1 MLWQVLLQMLSEP
14 ASLILLSPSEARAL
28 KPSRHLAPAR
38 AKAMTAGPF
47 SVTLHRPGAATEA
60 GPNDYFSEG
69 PYWWPDPNDPDGPY
83 IRRDGRVN
91 PNRFTHHHDDLGRLS
106 EAVLTLALAAF
117 LDKDAEAAAR
127 AWQLAR
133 VWFVDPATRMT
144 PHLEYGQAIRGR
156 TAGRGIGIIDTR
168 PFIWLVQG
176 LALLRTSHPEPRLD
190 EALVDWFR
198 TYTQWLRWS
207 GKGRDELY
215 NGNNHSTWWV
225 AQVAAYA
232 LYADVPGAL
241 TQCWE
246 TFRGY
251 LVPHQLQGDG
261 SQPHEE
267 ARTRS
272 LSYSSMNLDGFALIC
287 RMAKRYGVD
296 LWNFKTETGAGV
308 LTSIEYL
315 MPFLEE
321 PSKWSKPQITPVT
334 GSRGYAA
341 ALAALDVRGRESW
354 LALHRKFGGPANA
367 FGLVL
372 SSLLS

>member
-1 MLWQVLLQMLSEP
+1 MS
-14 ASLILLSPSEARAL
+14 SLILLSPSEARAL

-38 AKAMTAGPF
+38 GKAIAAGPF
-47 SVTLHRPGAATEA
+47 SVTFHRPGPATEA

-69 PYWWPDPNDPDGPY
+69 PYWWPNPLFPDGPY
-83 IRRDGRVN
+83 IRSDGNTN
-91 PNRFTHHHDDLGRLS
+91 PHRFTHHHDDLGRLS

-117 LDKDAEAAAR
+117 LVKDAEAAAR

-133 VWFVDPATRMT
+133 VWFMDPATRMT

-156 TAGRGIGIIDTR
+156 TSGRGIGIIDTR

-176 LALLRTSHPEPRLD
+176 LSLLRVSHPNPAVD
-190 EALVDWFR
+190 TAVVDWFR

-215 NGNNHSTWWV
+215 HGNNHSTWWV
-225 AQVAAYA
+225 AQVAAYG
-232 LYADVPGAL
+232 LYADIPGAL

-246 TFRGY
+246 TYRGF
-251 LVPHQLQGDG
+251 LVPHQLQPGG
-261 SQPHEE
+261 SQPLEE

-287 RMAKRYGVD
+287 RMAKRQGVD
-296 LWNFKTETGAGV
+296 LWSYQTESGAGV
-308 LTSIEYL
+308 LRTLEYL
-315 MPFLEE
+315 VPFLWE
-321 PSKWSKPQITPVT
+321 PEKWTKPQITRVT

-341 ALAALDVRGRESW
+341 ALAARDVPGREAW
-354 LALHRKFGGPANA
+354 LALHRKYGGPANA
-367 FGLVL
+367 FGLLL
-372 SSLLS
+372 SSLPG